1 LENINDLIYAYSLGC
16 LDKEELERLKS
27 LNNGEEELNFKEL
40 GEFQNLVSLLP
51 STLTLET
58 PDPQLKDNV
67 AKKLYRLKDEI
78 KAQRQKNK
86 PIANIQETQEITEPD
101 STLKESELQPAE
113 NKAFHDNQIDDNDA
127 QRFVEGTL
135 DLASNQNL
143 PSSLPT
149 IPVKKKNNFNTWA
162 VVLIFIL
169 IVGFVIAYLKFSLAT
184 NNLNN
189 EVDKLKKEVGDLNI
203 KLIGNQEIQEMLQSP
218 EVHVINLKG
227 TDLSPNSFGKLIIG
241 SDRGTG
247 YIQFSQMPAISEDK
261 LFQLWAG
268 ISGEYIKLKTFQAS
282 DTMGFYS
289 FKIQNLPKGDD
300 INFLV
305 SEEVSS
311 GSMTPTNKIYLRGI
325 FTP

>member
-1 LENINDLIYAYSLGC
+1 MENINDLIYAYSLGC
-16 LDKEELERLKS
+16 LDKEDLEILMS
-27 LNNGEEELNFKEL
+27 QDNSNEDLNSKEL

-58 PDPQLKDNV
+58 PDPELKDNV

-86 PIANIQETQEITEPD
+86 PISNIPETKEENEPEA
-101 STLKESELQPAE
+101 TLNESELHPVE
-113 NKAFHDNQIDDNDA
+113 NSVFTDNQIEDNEA
-127 QRFVEGTL
+127 QKFVEGTL
-135 DLASNQNL
+135 DLANIQNL
-143 PSSLPT
+143 PPSLST
-149 IPVKKKNNFNTWA
+149 IPVKKNYNINVWA
-162 VVLIFIL
+162 IVLILLLVIAA
-169 IVGFVIAYLKFSLAT
+169 VIAYLKISVVT

-189 EVDKLKKEVGDLNI
+189 EVDKLKKEVGNLNI

-218 EVHVINLKG
+218 EVQVINLKG
-227 TDLSPNSFGKLIIG
+227 TDFSPSSFGKLIIG

-247 YIQFSQMPAISEDK
+247 YIQFSQMPVISEEN

-268 ISGEYIKLKTFQAS
+268 ISREYIKLKAFQSS

-289 FKIQNLPKGDD
+289 FKLLNLPKGKE

-305 SEEVSS
+305 SEESS
-311 GSMTPTNKIYLRGI
+311 TESTNPSNKIYLRGT